1 LDVEDFGEY
10 TDLAKEI
17 IKALPVKLTIYVDMA
32 EIQKR
37 WSRVCTFFFFTVF
50 G

>member
-1 LDVEDFGEY
+1 MDVEDFGEY